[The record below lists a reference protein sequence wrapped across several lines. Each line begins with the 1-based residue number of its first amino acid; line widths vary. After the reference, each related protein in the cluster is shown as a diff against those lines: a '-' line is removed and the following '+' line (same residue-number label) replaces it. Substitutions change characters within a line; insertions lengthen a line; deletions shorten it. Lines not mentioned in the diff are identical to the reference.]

1 MSAIIGIYHCD
12 GQPVDRADLQQMLD
26 ILAHRG
32 PDDSGI
38 WSDGY
43 VGLGHRMLW
52 TTPESLFEKLPL
64 VLSASNLVITADA
77 RIDNREELFA
87 ALGLIGESSDSITDS
102 QLILHAYQK
111 WRDRTPEYLLGDFA
125 FAIWNQ
131 KEQKL
136 FCARDHFGVKPFYY
150 YYQAGKVF
158 AFGSEIKAI
167 LCLQEVPCRLNELGI
182 ADYLSPTLEDKSITS
197 YKGILRLPPGQ
208 TLTVDCRN
216 LQLRSYWSLEIGDE
230 LKLNS
235 DREYAD
241 AFLKIFTEAVRCR
254 LRSAFPI
261 SSHLSGG
268 LDSSSV
274 ACVARNLLQKENG
287 SGLHTFSNIFNDVP
301 ECDERPFIN
310 NVLEQGG
317 FIPHYVHADRSGPLS
332 EWKHFFQYID
342 EASIGPSHFVTWGLN
357 RATQQA
363 GIRISLDGFDGDT
376 TVSHGANYFAEL
388 VRQGNWTTFIAEANA
403 VSQHFDTSLTALFNE
418 YVITYIEELTQHGKW
433 IDFAKVTNEIGKHF
447 QVSRKQLFI
456 GHGVKPLIR
465 QLLGRCKKSLQN
477 DTSIINPNFAQRVGL
492 DRGIQ
497 SQNQLQTSTVS
508 VREDQWRSLTCA
520 LFTLTLE
527 LVDQSSAAF
536 SIESRHPFMD
546 KRLIEFCLALPPE
559 QKLRQGWSRAVMRR
573 AMDNILPKQIQW
585 RGGKTVM
592 TPNFLRGMLHL
603 DRELVDEVISSNPN
617 SIKEFVDLNSLHKS
631 HHRLVSEGKVK
642 NNDDVIVVWKAVTL
656 SLWLCQTEM
665 KLIKSD

>member
-1 MSAIIGIYHCD
+1 MSGIMGIHYLD
-12 GQPVDRADLQQMLD
+12 GRPVEQELGRMVD
-26 ILAHRG
+26 ILTHRG
-32 PDDSGI
+32 PDGADI
-38 WSDGY
+38 WIDGA

-52 TTPESLFEKLPL
+52 TTPESLLEKLPL
-64 VLSASNLVITADA
+64 VSQSGDIVITADC
-77 RIDNREELFA
+77 RIDNREELISAFQ
-87 ALGLIGESSDSITDS
+87 LEKCPPEKITDS
-102 QLILHAYQK
+102 QLILAAYEK
-111 WRDRTPEYLLGDFA
+111 WGQQCPEHLLGDFA
-125 FAIWNQ
+125 FAIWD
-131 KEQKL
+131 KREQKL

-150 YYQAGKVF
+150 YYQTGKVF

-167 LCLQEVPCRLNELGI
+167 LSLQEVPCRLNELRI
-182 ADYLSPTLEDKSITS
+182 ADYLSPTFEDKSITS

-216 LQLRSYWSLEIGDE
+216 LQLHSYWSLKIGNE

-241 AFLKIFTEAVRCR
+241 AFQEIFTEAVRCR

-287 SGLHTFSNIFNDVP
+287 SELHTFSNIFDDVP

-310 NVLEQGG
+310 TVLEQGG
-317 FIPHYVHADRSGPLS
+317 FIPHYVHADRFGPLS
-332 EWKHFFQYID
+332 EWKHFFQYMD
-342 EASIGPSHFVTWGLN
+342 EASIGPSHFLTWGLN
-357 RATQQA
+357 RATEQA

-376 TVSHGANYFAEL
+376 TVSHGANYFGEL
-388 VRQGNWTTFIAEANA
+388 VRQGNWNTFIAEANA

-418 YVITYIEELTQHGKW
+418 YAIGYLEELAQHGKW
-433 IDFAKVTNEIGKHF
+433 IDLAKVINEIGKHF

-465 QLLGRCKKSLQN
+465 QLLGRRKKSGKN
-477 DTSIINPNFAQRVGL
+477 DTSVINPSFAQRAGL
-492 DRGIQ
+492 NSK
-497 SQNQLQTSTVS
+497 SQNQLQSQMVT
-508 VREDQWRSLTCA
+508 VREDQWRSLTSA

-559 QKLRQGWSRAVMRR
+559 QKLHQGWSRAVMRR

-592 TPNFLRGMLHL
+592 TPNFLRGILHL
-603 DRELVDEVISSNPN
+603 DRKLMDEVAIANSN
-617 SIKEFVDLNSLHKS
+617 SIKEFVDLNSLHES
-631 HHRLVSEGKVK
+631 YHRLVSEGEVK
-642 NNDDVIVVWKAVTL
+642 NNDDVIAVWKAVTL
-656 SLWLCQTEM
+656 SLWLRQTEM